1 MINQWIGIGNVTKD
15 FEIKEINENTKLV
28 NFRIAV
34 NDRKDDNNTLF
45 VSIVA
50 FNKLAELAADF
61 LKKGDTVGVVGR
73 LQIKQKDDKQ
83 YTEIVAEKLE
93 FIKSPKNLSPE
104 DFLPQ

>member
-15 FEIKEINENTKLV
+15 FELKEINDNTKLA

-34 NDRKDDNNTLF
+34 NDRKDSENTLF

-50 FNKLAELAADF
+50 FNRLAELASEY
-61 LKKGDTVGVVGR
+61 LSKGDKVGVVGR

-83 YTEIVAEKLE
+83 YTEIIAEKLE
-93 FIKSPKNLSPE
+93 FLKDKKLTPD
-104 DFLPQ
+104 DFFD

>member
-61 LKKGDTVGVVGR
+61 LKKVT
-73 LQIKQKDDKQ
+73 
-83 YTEIVAEKLE
+83 
-93 FIKSPKNLSPE
+93 P
-104 DFLPQ
+104 